1 MNNSLARKFTFS
13 SLLFFALPNIIMMIF
28 LSLYTIVDGIFVSV
42 YAGTTALSAVNMIYP
57 TICIQMALGIML
69 ATGGSAIIAR
79 KLGEKKE
86 KEARGN
92 FSFIILI
99 SLLLG
104 IIIALL
110 GNLFIDEIVIALG
123 SSKAQY
129 DMCKTYGAILFLFAP
144 AFFLQT
150 AFQIFFVVAG
160 KPGLG
165 LFATIGAGIANMLMD
180 YYFIGV
186 LHMGIGG
193 AAIATGIGYCIPAFV
208 GLYFFGILKKSNL
221 YFCKPI
227 WDIKMLLQT
236 CTNGSSEMVTN
247 LATAITTFLFNYSF
261 MKFYGED
268 GVASITIVLYFQFV
282 FSAIYLGYS
291 LGVAPVIS
299 YKYGAGD
306 RPQLKSIY
314 KNSLI
319 FLTVSSIFSYII
331 SLIVLEP
338 ALGVFTDKSTKLFQ
352 ITKDG
357 FPIFAT
363 SFLFMGFSIFASAM
377 FTAFS
382 DGKVSAIIS
391 MARTFLFL
399 AGSILLLPLLIG
411 QLGLWIAVPLAEIA
425 GVIFSV
431 IFLSTKKKKYH
442 Y

>member
-1 MNNSLARKFTFS
+1 MNNSLAKKFTFT
-13 SLLFFALPNIIMMIF
+13 SLLTFAFPNIIMMIF
-28 LSLYTIVDGIFVSV
+28 LSLYTIVEGIFVSV
-42 YAGTTALSAVNMIYP
+42 YAGTTALSAVNLIYP
-57 TICIQMALGIML
+57 TVCIQMALGIML

-86 KEARGN
+86 KEAREN

-99 SLLLG
+99 SLILG
-104 IIIALL
+104 ILIALL
-110 GNLFIDEIVIALG
+110 GNFFLDEIVVALG

-129 DMCKTYGAILFLFAP
+129 EMCKLYGSILFWFAP

-150 AFQIFFVVAG
+150 AFQILFVVAG

-165 LFATIGAGIANMLMD
+165 LFATVGAGLANMVLD
-180 YYFIGV
+180 YYFVGV
-186 LHMGIGG
+186 LGMGISG
-193 AAIATGIGYCIPAFV
+193 AAFATGIGYCIPAFT
-208 GLYFFGILKKSNL
+208 GLFFFGLQKKNSL
-221 YFCKPI
+221 HFCRPV
-227 WDIKMLLQT
+227 WDMKMLLKT
-236 CTNGSSEMVTN
+236 CTNGSSEMVSN
-247 LATAITTFLFNYSF
+247 LATAVTTFLFNYSF

-291 LGVAPVIS
+291 LGVAPIIS

-306 RPQLKSIY
+306 KAQLKSIF
-314 KNSLI
+314 KNSLT
-319 FLTVSSIFSYII
+319 FLFVSSIFSYIV
-331 SLIVLEP
+331 SLVVLEP
-338 ALGVFTDKSTKLFQ
+338 ALSVFTDKSTRLFQ
-352 ITKDG
+352 MTKEG
-357 FPIFAT
+357 FPVFAI

-399 AGSILLLPLLIG
+399 TGAILLLPLLCG

-425 GVIFSV
+425 GIIFS
-431 IFLSTKKKKYH
+431 IYFFIRKKKQYH

>member
-1 MNNSLARKFTFS
+1 
-13 SLLFFALPNIIMMIF
+13 
-28 LSLYTIVDGIFVSV
+28 
-42 YAGTTALSAVNMIYP
+42 
-57 TICIQMALGIML
+57 
-69 ATGGSAIIAR
+69 
-79 KLGEKKE
+79 
-86 KEARGN
+86 
-92 FSFIILI
+92 
-99 SLLLG
+99 
-104 IIIALL
+104 
-110 GNLFIDEIVIALG
+110 
-123 SSKAQY
+123 
-129 DMCKTYGAILFLFAP
+129 
-144 AFFLQT
+144 
-150 AFQIFFVVAG
+150 
-160 KPGLG
+160 
-165 LFATIGAGIANMLMD
+165 
-180 YYFIGV
+180 
-186 LHMGIGG
+186 MGIGG